1 MVRDAYHPGA
11 QPIGRVGRIVL
22 QRQPR
27 AAEAAKGGRLV
38 IVWLPDPA
46 WWSRVTMNSQV
57 RDIECSASE
66 APPASAQ
73 STCLSGPKIRAHK
86 LQSRPRGV
94 SEVVSVQQI
103 ARRRAVNSPA
113 LEVWLVIFESGR
125 CIP

>member
-1 MVRDAYHPGA
+1 M
-11 QPIGRVGRIVL
+11 QTSL
-22 QRQPR
+22 QRQPSV
-27 AAEAAKGGRLV
+27 AEPAKGGWRF

-46 WWSRVTMNSQV
+46 WWSRVTMNSQL
-57 RDIECSASE
+57 RDIECRECSASE